1 MSSEEVSQQRLRA
14 LVPFNLECKAERKY
28 TSEGKDGL
36 RMRHEQLLA
45 EQEAMR
51 ARMTLQ
57 REREAAGDAK
67 KREER
72 GPKAKARRRTY
83 DRLYKR
89 EVRLEGRKASRAEHR
104 AEKAARRARWQ
115 QMMDGSSLRRE
126 QRDAIKKKLEER
138 SEGYTEGF
146 IAGFFE
152 GQRFVT
158 EGGINGQQPSKQ

>member
-1 MSSEEVSQQRLRA
+1 
-14 LVPFNLECKAERKY
+14 
-28 TSEGKDGL
+28 
-36 RMRHEQLLA
+36 MRHEQLLA
-45 EQEAMR
+45 EQGAMR

-57 REREAAGDAK
+57 REREAASDAK

-83 DRLYKR
+83 GRLYKR
-89 EVRLEGRKASRAEHR
+89 DVRLEGRKASRAERR

-115 QMMDGSSLRRE
+115 QMMDAANLRRE
-126 QRDAIKKKLEER
+126 QRNAIAKKLQDR

-146 IAGFFE
+146 VAGFFE

-158 EGGINGQQPSKQ
+158 EGGGNGQQPSKQ